1 MKPRDIFI
9 KACNEIAIPF
19 IAMGFK
25 PSKNGQCLKKISKD
39 KNFRKT
45 LHYRQIYDIIDIFC
59 NQIWRTL

>member
-39 KNFRKT
+39 KNLTFEIWFVQV
-45 LHYRQIYDIIDIFC
+45 YIIHLVMWLYIH
-59 NQIWRTL
+59 